1 MEQIWR
7 DLNSGIRQL
16 VRHPFFSL
24 VAAVA
29 LGLGIGSVTT
39 QVSVLNAVLLKGLP
53 FEEAEE
59 IAHLERFN
67 VVKKD
72 FDAEVPI
79 LEFIE
84 WRKRQTAF
92 EGLAGFYEGTANFT
106 YKDTVQRYEG
116 SFISANAFELLGETA
131 LIGRTL
137 EPRDDAPDAPDVVLL
152 SYAAWAR
159 DFGKD
164 PGIVGQT
171 ALLNGRSVSIV
182 GVMPDSFG
190 FPLRQEIWVPLFKQ
204 KDPSGLS
211 WGEPEVSLEVFGRL
225 KEDIN
230 FDAANAAMNSVALQI
245 AADYP
250 DTQEGFQAIKVKPF
264 IEEYL
269 GGETVPLTMVM
280 FLITVLILI
289 IACANVANLLLGRS
303 IRRQKE
309 FAIRSALGASRSRII
324 SQFLTESILLA
335 AVGAA
340 IGGFIAWGNI
350 NNIKNATEELN
361 APSWMDFDPDA
372 RVYVVVVLVTLL
384 TGIASG
390 IVPAWRA
397 SRLREGEIL
406 KDDNRTSTS
415 LQTGRIGRALAV
427 LQISVAA
434 IVLTLVVL
442 FIQSVNNALSLD
454 YHYNPDN
461 VMTARI
467 GLFEETYPT
476 DSDRASFIDTLLPRL
491 RAHPEIDFAATT
503 NRYQFLGGLSAEYR
517 NPARDGND
525 DDPVYARLQRVSAD
539 FFKAVQLPVIA
550 GREFLPEDYSLETP
564 RTAIVNE
571 AFAARHWPGEPVL
584 GKRFQARIG
593 PTAEDGALAWL
604 EIVGVVP
611 GMLEQ
616 GIFFNAGLAG
626 NDGAGFYVPQTAAAS
641 PQFITLLV
649 SGSGNPSDL
658 ISILREE
665 IRALDNNL
673 PLYEIGTPRQINDRA
688 MAQFQF
694 FSSIFTSFGIL
705 AVLLS
710 GVGIYGVITLSV
722 NQRIM
727 EFGIRQALGA
737 TRTGILRH
745 IFGDAF
751 RQVIVGLLIA
761 LLVLSPVILSADLQ
775 QILTLFFYEIDPD
788 SIFPYLLSFGFVTM
802 VAFLSATPPALRA
815 SRIHPAQ
822 ALRYE

>member
-1 MEQIWR
+1 MEQIRR
-7 DLNSGIRQL
+7 DLESGIRQL

-39 QVSVLNAVLLKGLP
+39 QVSVLNAVLFKGLP
-53 FEEAEE
+53 FKEAEE

-79 LEFIE
+79 LEFVE
-84 WRKRQTAF
+84 WRKRQTVF

-116 SFISANAFELLGETA
+116 SFISANAFDLLGEPP

-137 EPRDDAPDAPDVVLL
+137 KPSDDDPSAPDVVLL
-152 SYAAWAR
+152 SYAAWSR

-171 ALLNGRSVSIV
+171 ALMNGRSVTIV
-182 GVMPDSFG
+182 GVMPDAFG

-204 KDPSGLS
+204 QDPATLS
-211 WGEPEVSLEVFGRL
+211 WGEPEVNLEVFGRL
-225 KEDIN
+225 KEGVGY
-230 FDAANAAMNSVALQI
+230 DAANAAMNSVALQI

-250 DTQEGFQAIKVKPF
+250 ETQEGFQAIKVKPF
-264 IEEYL
+264 VEEYL
-269 GGETVPLTMVM
+269 GGETVSLTMVM
-280 FLITVLILI
+280 LLITLLILV

-309 FAIRSALGASRSRII
+309 FAIRSALGASRSRLI

-335 AVGAA
+335 AVGAS
-340 IGGFIAWGNI
+340 IGGLIAWNEI
-350 NNIKNATEELN
+350 NNIKNATTELN
-361 APSWMDFDPDA
+361 APLWMDFNPDLS
-372 RVYVVVVLVTLL
+372 VYAAAVVLTLL
-384 TGIASG
+384 AGIASG
-390 IVPAWRA
+390 MVPALRA

-415 LQTGRIGRALAV
+415 MQAGRIGRTLAV

-454 YHYNPDN
+454 YRYNPDT
-461 VMTARI
+461 VMSARI
-467 GLFEETYPT
+467 GLFDETYPG
-476 DSDRASFIDTLLPRL
+476 DPERAALIETLIPRL
-491 RAHPEIDFAATT
+491 QARPEIDFAATT
-503 NRYQFLGGLSAEYR
+503 NRYQFLGGLSAEYKD
-517 NPARDGND
+517 PARDAD
-525 DDPVYARLQRVSAD
+525 DGDPVYARSQRVSAD
-539 FFKAVQLPVIA
+539 FFKAVQLPIIS
-550 GREFLPEDYSLETP
+550 GRPFLPEDFTVETP

-571 AFAARHWPGEPVL
+571 AFAERHWPGESAL
-584 GKRFQARIG
+584 GKRFQAKIDSG
-593 PTAEDGALAWL
+593 AEGGALSWL
-604 EIVGVVP
+604 EIVGIVP

-616 GIFFNAGLAG
+616 GVFFNTGAAGG
-626 NDGAGFYVPQTAAAS
+626 DGAGFYLPQTS
-641 PQFITLLV
+641 SSYPQFITLLV
-649 SGSGNPSDL
+649 SGPGDPAEL
-658 ISILREE
+658 VPILREE

-673 PLYEIGTPRQINDRA
+673 PLYEIGTPRQINDQA
-688 MAQFQF
+688 LAQLRF
-694 FSSIFTSFGIL
+694 FSKIFTSFGFL
-705 AVLLS
+705 AVLLA

-737 TRTGILRH
+737 TRAGILKH
-745 IFGDAF
+745 VFGHAF
-751 RQVIVGLLIA
+751 KQVLLGLLIA
-761 LLVLSPVILSADLQ
+761 LLFLSPVILSAELQ
-775 QILTLFFYEIDPD
+775 ESLSLFFYEIDPE
-788 SIFPYLLSFGFVTM
+788 SIFPYLLSFGFVA
-802 VAFLSATPPALRA
+802 VIAFLSVTPPALRA